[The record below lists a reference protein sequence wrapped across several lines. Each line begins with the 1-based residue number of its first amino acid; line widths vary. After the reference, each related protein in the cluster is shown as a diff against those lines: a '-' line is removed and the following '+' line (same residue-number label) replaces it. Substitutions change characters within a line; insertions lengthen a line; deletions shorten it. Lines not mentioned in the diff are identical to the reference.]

1 MKHILLS
8 VSLSAVI
15 TFVVG
20 LITDAMNVPGGQAFM
35 AGLNL
40 SLLFILIAVAI
51 YHGLRLLRER
61 RDRRPGSRLR
71 SKLVLALVAMLML
84 PSLILQVAANKMV
97 GQALDVWFDVRVDT
111 LLDRALGLAQGFYAG
126 VEADLEQGLAP
137 YISDSALLQAA
148 ANEQTFSLLN
158 SRLSEIRVREG
169 WQSLRLFDINGRLL
183 ASAQEGLSSPV
194 SERLGENAVLALS
207 MLRVVTEMV
216 AREGVEFASAYAP
229 LKGEQGVLGLIQAE
243 VVLPG
248 GVVQSARAVEA
259 DYSSYR
265 ELERNRL
272 AITTLFTNMMLVVTL
287 LVMLGAGWAAL
298 AFARRLT
305 EPVGELSQALR
316 QVAKG
321 DLDVN
326 VPASS
331 RDELGALVNI
341 FNRMVVRLKE
351 NRQAL
356 QEAQRKQQQALRNSR
371 ERQYILEALLA
382 NLQTGVLLLNADGR
396 ITLFNT
402 SLKSLLALP
411 SGWIPGRDLSE
422 LATAR
427 LRGIADFVHDLRQQ
441 DSGELQRELQLRVGK
456 RNLNILARGARL
468 RSAGQQA
475 VLSGFVL
482 VFDDVSSLAE
492 AQKSRAW
499 AEVARRLA
507 HEIKNPLTPVKLAAE
522 RLDRRFREV
531 VEDKDV
537 FDSCTGAII
546 GQVERLQRLIND
558 FSILARMPS
567 PAIQSVEIKELMSE
581 LRDLY
586 AAYPQVAVEEPS
598 ERMLCMCDADQIKQV
613 LINLL
618 DNAVSATANGG
629 LVRMH
634 VSNEGNLVVFH
645 VEDDGTG
652 IPHEYTGRLFEP
664 YFSTKSEGSGL
675 GLAIAQRI
683 ADEHGGEISL
693 LSSEKPTHF
702 CLQLPSQGPSMEGR

>member
-1 MKHILLS
+1 MKHILLPI
-8 VSLSAVI
+8 SLAMAITLAVAL
-15 TFVVG
+15 V
-20 LITDAMNVPGGQAFM
+20 TDAMHVPGGQAFM

-40 SLLFILIAVAI
+40 TLLFILIVVAI

-71 SKLVLALVAMLML
+71 SKLVLALVAMLMV
-84 PSLILQVAANKMV
+84 PSLILQVAANQMV

-111 LLDRALGLAQGFYAG
+111 LLDRALGLAQGFYDG
-126 VEADLEQGLAP
+126 VEADLEKGLTP
-137 YISDSALLQAA
+137 YVSDPVLLQASA
-148 ANEQTFSLLN
+148 TEETYSLLN
-158 SRLSEIRVREG
+158 SRLLEIRQREG
-169 WQSLRLFDINGRLL
+169 WQSMRLFDVNGRLL
-183 ASAQEGLSSPV
+183 ASSQEGLSSPV
-194 SERLGENAVLALS
+194 SGTLGDNATLALS
-207 MLRVVTEMV
+207 MSRVVTELV
-216 AREGVEFASAYAP
+216 AREGIELALAYAP
-229 LKGEQGVLGLIQAE
+229 LKGEQGVRGLMQAE
-243 VVLPG
+243 VVLPI

-287 LVMLGAGWAAL
+287 LVLLGAGWAAL

-305 EPVGELSQALR
+305 EPVGELAQALR

-321 DLDVN
+321 DLDVS
-326 VPASS
+326 VPSSS

-341 FNRMVVRLKE
+341 FNRMVARLKE
-351 NRQAL
+351 NHLAL
-356 QEAQRKQQQALRNSR
+356 EEAQRKQQQALRNSR

-402 SLKSLLALP
+402 SLRGLMALP
-411 SGWIPGRDLSE
+411 SGWIPGKELSD

-427 LRGIADFVHDLRQQ
+427 LRGIAEFASDLRQQ

-456 RNLNILARGARL
+456 RTLHILARGVRL
-468 RSAGQQA
+468 RSAGLQP

-482 VFDDVSSLAE
+482 VFDDISSLAE

-522 RLDRRFREV
+522 RLDRRFRAC
-531 VEDKDV
+531 VEDKEV
-537 FDSCTGAII
+537 FDSCTSVII

-558 FSILARMPS
+558 FSILARMPA
-567 PAIQSVEIKELMSE
+567 PVVQPTAIDELLHEMC
-581 LRDLY
+581 DLY
-586 AAYPQVAVEEPS
+586 AAYSQVSIEAPS
-598 ERMLCMCDADQIKQV
+598 EPMHCICDADQIKQV

-618 DNAVSATANGG
+618 DNGVAATANGG
-629 LVRMH
+629 GVRLH
-634 VSNEGNLVVFH
+634 ATTEGDMVVFH
-645 VEDDGTG
+645 AEDDGVG
-652 IPHEYTGRLFEP
+652 IPQDHIGRLFEP

-683 ADEHGGEISL
+683 AHEHGGEISL
-693 LSSEKPTHF
+693 LSSEHPTHF
-702 CLQLPSQGPSMEGR
+702 CLQLPSQGPSMESK

>member
-1 MKHILLS
+1 MKHIFLP
-8 VSLSAVI
+8 VSLAMLI
-15 TFVVG
+15 TVAVG
-20 LITDAMNVPGGQAFM
+20 LTTDAMRVPGGQAFM
-35 AGLNL
+35 ASLNL
-40 SLLFILIAVAI
+40 TLLFILIAVAI
-51 YHGLRLLRER
+51 YHALRLLRER

-71 SKLVLALVAMLML
+71 SKLVLALVAMLMV

-126 VEADLEQGLAP
+126 VEADLEKGMTP
-137 YISDSALLQAA
+137 YVSDPVLLQAA
-148 ANEQTFSLLN
+148 AHEQTYSLLN
-158 SRLSEIRVREG
+158 SRLSEIRQREG
-169 WQSLRLFDINGRLL
+169 WQGVRLFDVNGRLL
-183 ASAQEGLSSPV
+183 ASAQEGLGSPV
-194 SERLGENAVLALS
+194 SGQLDDNATLALS
-207 MLRVVTEMV
+207 MSRVVTEMV
-216 AREGVEFASAYAP
+216 AREGVELALAYAP
-229 LKGEQGVLGLIQAE
+229 LKGDQGVLGLMQAE
-243 VVLPG
+243 VVLPS

-287 LVMLGAGWAAL
+287 LVLLGAGWAAL

-305 EPVGELSQALR
+305 EPVGELAQALR

-321 DLDVN
+321 DLDVS

-341 FNRMVVRLKE
+341 FNRMVARLKE
-351 NRQAL
+351 NHLAL

-402 SLKSLLALP
+402 SLKELLALP
-411 SGWIPGRDLSE
+411 SGWIPGKDLNE

-427 LRGIADFVHDLRQQ
+427 LRAIAEFVGDLHRQ
-441 DSGELQRELQLRVGK
+441 DGGVLQRELQLHVGK
-456 RNLNILARGARL
+456 RTLHILARGTRL

-522 RLDRRFREV
+522 RLDRRFRSS
-531 VEDKDV
+531 VEDKEV
-537 FDSCTGAII
+537 FDSCTSAII

-558 FSILARMPS
+558 FSILARMPA
-567 PAIQSVEIKELMSE
+567 PAVQSVAIDGLLGEM
-581 LRDLY
+581 RDLY
-586 AAYPQVAVEEPS
+586 AAYPQVAIEIPS
-598 ERMLCMCDADQIKQV
+598 ESLSCTCDADQIKQV

-618 DNAVSATANGG
+618 DNAVAATAGG
-629 LVRMH
+629 GGVRLH
-634 VSNEGNLVVFH
+634 VAMQGDMAVFH
-645 VEDDGTG
+645 VEDSGMG
-652 IPHEYTGRLFEP
+652 IPQDHIGRLFEP